1 MDEKYLVV
9 CFSSFVYL
17 IQATSPNYKRYV
29 DEAIEVSS
37 KLTDH
42 DKLISELY
50 IDKVPFLLLLPPFR
64 RAAQTNWSGT

>member
-9 CFSSFVYL
+9 CFSFFYF
-17 IQATSPNYKRYV
+17 IQVNSPNYKRYV

-64 RAAQTNWSGT
+64 RGTQANWSGP